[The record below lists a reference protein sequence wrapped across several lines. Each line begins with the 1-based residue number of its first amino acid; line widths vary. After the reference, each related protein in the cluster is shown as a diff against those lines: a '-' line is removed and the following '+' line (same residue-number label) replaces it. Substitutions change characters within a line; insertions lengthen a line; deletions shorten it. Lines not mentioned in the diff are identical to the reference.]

1 MPKRTTANKQQRKLF
16 ADISRLEKLA
26 LTTKIAESV
35 SINIHGAFT
44 LFDKHWTMVN
54 EHNVETMLALKEDG
68 FSDTNG
74 EPAVHFH
81 IDWRDIKW
89 ACIQPRNLELINT
102 AYEIVFCKESNAS
115 SRKFWFYLK
124 EGIDTQLLIS
134 KWGFDWINLEDN
146 YSSFHK
152 NTGYEISHF
161 KNNLFQLTIN

>member
-1 MPKRTTANKQQRKLF
+1 MPKRTTANKQQRELF

-68 FSDTNG
+68 FSDTSG

-89 ACIQPRNLELINT
+89 ACIQPRHLELINT
-102 AYEIVFCKESNAS
+102 AYEIVFCKESNVF

-152 NTGYEISHF
+152 NTGYEISQF